1 MDWGKGV
8 VLICGSFVAIMVS
21 MVIICMKQDNLHLV
35 TPNYY
40 EEEIKYQGQI
50 DRISNAATL
59 GIEMLEFNSKAK
71 TIEIKLPAG
80 AEGTLLLFRPSDA
93 RMDKK
98 IEVSD
103 ENSRLIDVSSLL
115 AGYWR
120 VKLQWTADGI
130 AYYQEQ
136 KINI

>member
-8 VLICGSFVAIMVS
+8 VFICGGFVTIMVS
-21 MVIICMKQDNLHLV
+21 MVIICMKQDTLHLV

-40 EEEIKYQGQI
+40 EEEIKYQGKI
-50 DRISNAATL
+50 DMISNAETL

-71 TIEIKLPAG
+71 TIEIKIPEG
-80 AEGTLLLFRPSDA
+80 SQGTLLLFRPSDA

-98 IEVSD
+98 IEISD
-103 ENSRLIDVSSLL
+103 INSKLIDVSSLA

-120 VKLQWTADGI
+120 IKLHWTAGGI

-136 KINI
+136 KITI